1 MLPGTDPVHKVTI
14 IPRGMALGLTQQL
27 PEADRHAYN
36 KQYILNNLAIL
47 YGGRVAEELV
57 LKEVT
62 TGASNDIEKATELA
76 RKMVCEW
83 GMSEALGPVLF
94 GKPNEEVFLGMDIAQ
109 RTEYSEST
117 AQSIDQEV
125 RRILTDAYG
134 RAKQILKTN
143 LSSLHSMA
151 EALLEQEVLDGKA
164 IDEIISANGGDL
176 PAGAIG

>member
-1 MLPGTDPVHKVTI
+1 MP
-14 IPRGMALGLTQQL
+14 
-27 PEADRHAYN
+27 PEAHAVGSPST
-36 KQYILNNLAIL
+36 KCSALNSA
-47 YGGRVAEELV
+47 
-57 LKEVT
+57 
-62 TGASNDIEKATELA
+62 
-76 RKMVCEW
+76 
-83 GMSEALGPVLF
+83 
-94 GKPNEEVFLGMDIAQ
+94 
-109 RTEYSEST
+109 EYSEST